1 MTQVI
6 GYGSFNMVPSFTRFI
21 RNHPD
26 EALSFYPILVDRLIK
41 YVSTLLLA
49 EVSSTY
55 SERDPFAVPFA
66 AKPRRKRSPHQ
77 PRHRPPSPH
86 LVSLHHPPS
95 HNSHPRALSLL
106 TQDRIRTLSI
116 RLGGLV
122 DSPAIN
128 GAQVFKE
135 TFTMLYTLGAPN
147 PRRSS

>member
-95 HNSHPRALSLL
+95 HNSHPRALSPHPRSNPHPLHK
-106 TQDRIRTLSI
+106 TR
-116 RLGGLV
+116 RLGRL
-122 DSPAIN
+122 SSH
-128 GAQVFKE
+128 Q
-135 TFTMLYTLGAPN
+135 
-147 PRRSS
+147 RSSGVQGNVYHVVHARSAES